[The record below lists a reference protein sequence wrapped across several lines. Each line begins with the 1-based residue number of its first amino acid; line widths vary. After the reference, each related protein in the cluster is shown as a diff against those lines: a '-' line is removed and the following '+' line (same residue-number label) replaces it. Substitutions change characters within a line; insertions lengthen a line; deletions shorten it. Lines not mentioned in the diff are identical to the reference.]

1 MLSPENL
8 KLLAQLEEHPQLL
21 ERIKKLLLVVEGDG
35 NDEHDIKLADDAE
48 DAVVDNLREFGKEL
62 LTEWGQKQEERVCKN
77 FKQVNSEL
85 KSHSKKNCIGIQRTV
100 K

>member
-1 MLSPENL
+1 MKSVVISMHVWYSYSLMYMFMRDWQMLSPENL

-48 DAVVDNLREFGKEL
+48 DAVVDNLREVGKEL
-62 LTEWGQKQEERVCKN
+62 LTEWGQKQEERV
-77 FKQVNSEL
+77 
-85 KSHSKKNCIGIQRTV
+85 
-100 K
+100 